1 MTTCRAQL
9 LVVAATTFCA
19 VAAFAQSPVEP
30 PPTDAQIFGILKAA
44 NTGEI
49 SEAQLAFH
57 KTSNPRVTQLAQQMI
72 QDHTKMSDQ
81 GRSLAGKLGVT
92 PEESPRSLH
101 LKRSTEQELA
111 MLHELSGSA
120 FNKAYVDDQVKAHR
134 TVLHM
139 FDKTLIPSARNPQLR
154 AMLQQARPIIDE
166 HLHHALRLQA
176 VMSRNGAVTTQN
188 P

>member
-57 KTSNPRVTQLAQQMI
+57 KTSNPR
-72 QDHTKMSDQ
+72 
-81 GRSLAGKLGVT
+81 LAGKLGVT